1 MRSKADD
8 EFGRARRERPRRNG
22 ELPST
27 QAKANRSVAD
37 RVRLD
42 ERGATLDVVAV
53 RVTSDLHADWPIDAG
68 GAMFTEL
75 DLLADPDEPRDLYGM
90 LLRCAKKLEAT

>member
-8 EFGRARRERPRRNG
+8 EFGRARLERPRRKG

-27 QAKANRSVAD
+27 QAKGNRSVAD

-42 ERGATLDVVAV
+42 ERGAALDVVAV

-75 DLLADPDEPRDLYGM
+75 DLLADPDEPRPLRQ
-90 LLRCAKKLEAT
+90 LLRCAKKLEAA

>member
-1 MRSKADD
+1 LRSKADD
-8 EFGRARRERPRRNG
+8 EFGRARRESPRRKG

-27 QAKANRSVAD
+27 QAKGNRSVAD
-37 RVRLD
+37 IVRLD
-42 ERGATLDVVAV
+42 ERGATLYVVAV
-53 RVTSDLHADWPIDAG
+53 RVTSDLPIGRLMPG

-90 LLRCAKKLEAT
+90 LLRCAKKLEAA